1 MIKPMDENAL
11 ITQFRS
17 HVAEDLQILAVL
29 QKHEI
34 TQTLLKEL
42 KQVNF
47 PDNFGLRLQT
57 SEGEEACELIRKV
70 MINLPETIDLVLL
83 DDLAADFAAIY
94 LNNSFHASP
103 YESVWLS
110 EDHLIHEESMF
121 EVRKWYEKYNLVAE
135 NWRTMADDHIA
146 LQLQF
151 LAHLFSLNN
160 KQETLEE
167 AARFLD
173 EHLLQWV
180 EQFTHRVAA
189 RCQTPFY
196 AGLNLFVAQYLKELR
211 EILAEILAV

>member
-1 MIKPMDENAL
+1 MDENAL

-70 MINLPETIDLVLL
+70 MTNLPETIDLVLL

-151 LAHLFSLNN
+151 LAHLFCLNN
-160 KQETLEE
+160 KQETLKQ